1 MDSSNSNRLH
11 WRAKRNRRPRRSRRR
26 RFHGGGVK
34 KHKGADG
41 ADDDGDADDVGDG
54 GFGGGDAERDD
65 AGREPVW
72 KRAERTRGRGAR
84 DVRGGE
90 RTGGEIGGVRWDWDR
105 WGGGE
110 RCVGV

>member
-1 MDSSNSNRLH
+1 MACER
-11 WRAKRNRRPRRSRRR
+11 RAPVRVAGGDGVNKR
-26 RFHGGGVK
+26 K
-34 KHKGADG
+34 
-41 ADDDGDADDVGDG
+41 DDDGDARGADGDADVVGDG
-54 GFGGGDAERDD
+54 GRGGDAEGDD

-110 RCVGV
+110 RRVGV